1 MTQAALV
8 FMGPVN
14 LDDQHEQGRLT
25 RFRECL
31 SGEVRM
37 QTSAPFDIFQYR
49 KDIAWGRL
57 PQPCVWLHAWNLDS
71 TFDCP

>member
-1 MTQAALV
+1 MSRTALA
-8 FMGPVN
+8 FMSYVN

-37 QTSAPFDIFQYR
+37 QTGEPFDIFQDR
-49 KDIAWGRL
+49 KDIA
-57 PQPCVWLHAWNLDS
+57 
-71 TFDCP
+71 